1 MSTDDPEILSSTYVP
16 SELPQAPPPNP
27 EPALL
32 VAPSR
37 RIPNFGHTVLFFTV
51 AIVVLVLISV
61 SAFAIVMGLRL
72 MGAETAEQLLR
83 EPRLLIPSMAAGY
96 FVAGAIVWAVFTYV
110 WQQPFTRGVRWNF
123 SVVRRRWRA
132 LLAGGVVLS
141 LAVQFLSNFLPIP
154 KTLPIDDFFR
164 TPGDVWMVALFGT
177 LVAPVFEE
185 LAFRGFLLPS
195 LASTWDWLRGRTRG
209 PNGAGDGE
217 PSSAVAYGSGL
228 DLVAADADGI
238 YPGDP
243 NVAGGI
249 YPGGFNHDPRWSVA
263 ALAFSCTLTSIAFAL
278 VHADQLAHAWAP
290 LAVLFAVSLV
300 LCGVRLWTQSLAA
313 STLIHATYNG
323 TIFTILFFATGGFRH
338 LDKIT

>member
-1 MSTDDPEILSSTYVP
+1 MSTDDQEILSATYVP
-16 SELPQAPPPNP
+16 GDLPPVPPADP

-32 VAPSR
+32 VAPPR

-51 AIVVLVLISV
+51 AIVVLILASV
-61 SAFAIVMGLRL
+61 SAFAIVMGLHL
-72 MGAETAEQLLR
+72 MGRETPEQLLR
-83 EPRLLIPSMAAGY
+83 EPRLLIPSMAIGY
-96 FVAGAIVWAVFTYV
+96 LLAGAIVWAVFTYV
-110 WQQPFTRGVRWNF
+110 WQQPFTQGLRWNF
-123 SVVRRRWRA
+123 SVVRRRWRS

-141 LAVQFLSNFLPIP
+141 LVVQFLSNFLPIP

-195 LASTWDWLRGRTRG
+195 LASAWDWLRGSTQRLKE
-209 PNGAGDGE
+209 AGDGQQ
-217 PSSAVAYGSGL
+217 SAAIAYASGM
-228 DLVAADADGI
+228 
-238 YPGDP
+238 DP
-243 NVAGGI
+243 AGPNAGGI
-249 YPGGFNHDPRWSVA
+249 HPEGRNDDPRWSIA
-263 ALAFSCTLTSIAFAL
+263 ALAFSCTLTSIGFAL

-338 LDKIT
+338 LDKIN